1 MNLATAWTPTRV
13 RPLVDRV
20 RETMKCLGCSGVWAH
35 ASGPHVLLG
44 RDGEDAFARVTPF
57 GAGAYALAF
66 RSPAGEHGPP
76 ALGSFDPVLL
86 IDALS
91 DVVEH
96 ALVGEGA
103 LPPQG

>member
-1 MNLATAWTPTRV
+1 
-13 RPLVDRV
+13 
-20 RETMKCLGCSGVWAH
+20 MKSLGCIGVWAH

-44 RDGEDAFARVTPF
+44 RDGDDAFARLTPF

-66 RSPAGEHGPP
+66 RSHAGEHGVP

-86 IDALS
+86 IDALA

-103 LPPQG
+103 LPLQG